1 MEVADGTNAV
11 VGGEWCFGV
20 IEDASR
26 AERLPGNEI
35 NVVSLLS
42 NVACRAVL
50 EKESDKVVEQKRI
63 CASYR
68 CVI

>member
-1 MEVADGTNAV
+1 MEQIAV

-20 IEDASR
+20 IKDASR
-26 AERLPGNEI
+26 AESLPGDEI

-50 EKESDKVVEQKRI
+50 ENEPDKIFEQKRI
-63 CASYR
+63 CASYK